1 MANVTDRA
9 LGPETTVASGIAE
22 CIDHIVRKE
31 KCVWVT

>member
-1 MANVTDRA
+1 MATVSDRA

-31 KCVWVT
+31 K